1 MATTS
6 TAQAHWEGSLFEG
19 SGQVELVTSGL
30 ATFDVAWGAR
40 AESGPGATNPEE
52 LIAAAHATCFSMA
65 LSNILAKNDTPPA
78 SLDTKADVTFVPG
91 TGITRSHITVVGRV
105 PGLTADQFLA
115 FAETAKVECPVSMAL
130 AGVEITMEASFAE

>member
-40 AESGPGATNPEE
+40 AESGPGTTNPEE

-91 TGITRSHITVVGRV
+91 TGITGSHITVVGRV
-105 PGLTADQFLA
+105 PGLTADQVLA

-130 AGVEITMEASFAE
+130 AGVEITMEASFEE

>member
-6 TAQAHWEGSLFEG
+6 TAQTHWEGSLFEG

-40 AESGPGATNPEE
+40 AESGQGATNPEE
-52 LIAAAHATCFSMA
+52 HIAAAHASCFSMA

-91 TGITRSHITVVGRV
+91 TGITGSHLTVVGRV
-105 PGLTADQFLA
+105 PGLTADEFLA
-115 FAETAKVECPVSMAL
+115 FAGTAKAECPVSQAL
-130 AGVEITMEASFAE
+130 AGVEITMDASFEE